1 MKNKYKLNLCL
12 TISLLF
18 AFLFICGC
26 KDSNSNYNESSLDK
40 TQSSEQE
47 NRKITCDIMIK
58 NNQTIV
64 TEQFDR
70 EDLWAKYSTIKIT
83 TTNGIFDLRNNPT
96 YSGTIFSTDSAK
108 TLSLSIGSAIKGLSI
123 YNAGPDT
130 TLTRLELIR

>member
-1 MKNKYKLNLCL
+1 MKNKYKLNSGL

-18 AFLFICGC
+18 VFLFTSGC

-64 TEQFDR
+64 TQQFDQS
-70 EDLWAKYSTIKIT
+70 DLWDKYPTIRIT
-83 TTNGIFDLRNNPT
+83 TSNGIFDLTNTST
-96 YSGTIFSTDSAK
+96 YSGTVFSTERSK
-108 TLSLSIGSAIKGLSI
+108 TLSLSIGAAIKGLSI

-130 TLTRLELIR
+130 TLTRLDLIR

>member
-1 MKNKYKLNLCL
+1 MKNKYKLNSGL

-18 AFLFICGC
+18 VFLFICGC

-47 NRKITCDIMIK
+47 NKIITCDIMIK

-130 TLTRLELIR
+130 TLTGLELIR